1 MGLKQKERSGWWRK
15 LFQKID
21 AELSVFQWQSI
32 MANFRGPMETS
43 GEARYP
49 QEWNNVSFAIERFH
63 IVKIRFK
70 SKIEITF
77 YLKSIHLFQ
86 NWMTWAICTTHTHT
100 HTPMYWWKCRILLF
114 CANQSPYWKR
124 RIVWNIVDAYISHQG
139 YTSLILYKCRML
151 WLWRFLKCWYTL
163 SILLYV
169 GYCCIARTHCGCY
182 PVSFGAPH

>member
-77 YLKSIHLFQ
+77 YLKSIHCFKIGWHEQ
-86 NWMTWAICTTHTHT
+86 YAPHTHTHT
-100 HTPMYWWKCRILLF
+100 HQCIDENVGFSYSVQIRAHIGKGESYEISSMLIFPIKDIPLWYCTNVVCCGFDDFL
-114 CANQSPYWKR
+114 S
-124 RIVWNIVDAYISHQG
+124 VD
-139 YTSLILYKCRML
+139 TR
-151 WLWRFLKCWYTL
+151 
-163 SILLYV
+163 
-169 GYCCIARTHCGCY
+169 
-182 PVSFGAPH
+182 